1 MEVRRLWPGWMVA
14 MVGRD
19 TAGGSDTTIPPGFP
33 FTKIEFYKGGSYFCQ
48 SFYTCSVGGVAR
60 VGAAVVINN
69 FGTVQP
75 RQIYREQNNVL

>member
-33 FTKIEFYKGGSYFCQ
+33 FTIRERVIVSKCVLPFCQ
-48 SFYTCSVGGVAR
+48 QLPAPLVESLVSELASS
-60 VGAAVVINN
+60 
-69 FGTVQP
+69 
-75 RQIYREQNNVL
+75 